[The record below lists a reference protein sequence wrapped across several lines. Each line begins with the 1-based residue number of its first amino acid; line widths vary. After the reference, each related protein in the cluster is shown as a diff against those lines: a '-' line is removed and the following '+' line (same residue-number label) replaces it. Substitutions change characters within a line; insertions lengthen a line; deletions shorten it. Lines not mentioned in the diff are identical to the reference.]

1 MLCYDAVELYEDRR
15 TDTAKIRGDKRK
27 AHAFADIISSSA
39 VHVVVTAYPGST
51 HSAVT
56 NVIVEI
62 RRDDHSVHVRY
73 GT

>member
-15 TDTAKIRGDKRK
+15 IDTAKIRGDK
-27 AHAFADIISSSA
+27 AHASADIISSSA
-39 VHVVVTAYPGST
+39 VHVVVIAYPGST

-73 GT
+73 LMRR